1 VGIQQGGVESAVPEA
16 IRASQ
21 LDKMLLFMSAEEKA
35 ALQDAYVLL
44 DPALENYSGLIKS
57 TPPRSRARYTS
68 AKRSALNRSLPSTRS
83 AAKRC

>member
-1 VGIQQGGVESAVPEA
+1 MSDIVNVGIQQGGVESAVPEA

-44 DPALENYSGLIKS
+44 DPALENYSELNKKV
-57 TPPRSRARYTS
+57 PRRAAGPGIHPQS
-68 AKRSALNRSLPSTRS
+68 AQR
-83 AAKRC
+83 